1 MLFLSAAFG
10 ALAALLAAIG
20 IYGVLS
26 FAVEQRRREIGVR
39 IALGA
44 DPRTVRRLVLGEV
57 VRFLL
62 VGGLI
67 GLPAAYLLARVVES
81 ILFGV
86 KAADAAVFA
95 AGVLLMVVV
104 ALLAAYPPARRAA
117 RLDPLEALRSE

>member
-44 DPRTVRRLVLGEV
+44 DPQTVRRLVLGEV

-67 GLPAAYLLARVVES
+67 GLPAAYVLARVVES